1 MRLFIYF
8 IFSRKNTRGSF
19 RSVPGRSARR
29 HRLSALLT
37 GIKERQHRLSAPHTH
52 AQTPP
57 SSSTGNRSP
66 AYLLK
71 LWVSGSDE
79 VRREENKPSL
89 MSVRNALPV
98 SASCSLATVALVAF
112 TLRHLA
118 LLNWLKGRDTWRNA
132 TLLESERG
140 RVLGL
145 GAWE

>member
-8 IFSRKNTRGSF
+8 IFSRKNRRGSF

-37 GIKERQHRLSAPHTH
+37 GIKERQHRLSTPHTH

-79 VRREENKPSL
+79 VRCEEKKPSL
-89 MSVRNALPV
+89 MSVRSALPV
-98 SASCSLATVALVAF
+98 PASCSLATVALVAF

-118 LLNWLKGRDTWRNA
+118 LLNRLKGRDTWRNA
-132 TLLESERG
+132 TRDREREGARVG
-140 RVLGL
+140 RR
-145 GAWE
+145 E